1 MPAAPAWAMHREMMS
16 QSYTTSLG
24 QLLRVMA

>member
-1 MPAAPAWAMHREMMS
+1 MHREMMS